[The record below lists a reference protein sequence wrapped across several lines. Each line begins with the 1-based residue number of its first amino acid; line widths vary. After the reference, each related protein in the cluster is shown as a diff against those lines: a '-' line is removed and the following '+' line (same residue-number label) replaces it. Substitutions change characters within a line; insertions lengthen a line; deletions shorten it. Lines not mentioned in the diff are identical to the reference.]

1 MIGAVILC
9 IGLIGPGGGGG
20 FATAAAVVPPSLG
33 TPTAPPAS
41 HRRDDDGDIPFFAPG
56 FFRLDRRSRKKRGG
70 DRSSGRTRGRR
81 MGGGRRGDDDDE
93 VSDVAAAAADGRD
106 HDASENDDGGDDGGD
121 DRGPP
126 LFFSGLYDDSDD
138 SDDDGRRR
146 DRYERDRRRRTNGRR
161 RGRGGGR
168 RNDDGRRRPPLD
180 PVRRW
185 ALEKTGVRIPRI
197 HVHFDP
203 ATILKLR
210 KSWHGV
216 VPGAIVRVGA
226 DFETRRG
233 RLGGF
238 GGGVWRLRG
247 CVEDKLIGGRLTIR
261 EGGGRGGR
269 GGGTT
274 TVAADRCLWS
284 TRSRGCFPAQVSSAQ
299 ASSVEIRSGALLPYI
314 LCGFYTPYRRCV
326 ADAAPKT
333 RPPPPPPRIRRHPVQ
348 FVRRVRPGVPQGQC
362 SLRIPIGERRR
373 LGRGLPAEFV
383 WPEGILRI
391 ADCAAGRRHCHHGR
405 RTGGDG
411 SRTRR
416 TGER

>member
-1 MIGAVILC
+1 MYYSIYHSQQLPSEECFNHALSYVMIGAVILC

-20 FATAAAVVPPSLG
+20 FATAAAVVPPSSG
-33 TPTAPPAS
+33 TPTAPPPAS

-56 FFRLDRRSRKKRGG
+56 FFRLDRRSRKTRGG

-81 MGGGRRGDDDDE
+81 RGGRRGDDDGD
-93 VSDVAAAAADGRD
+93 VSDVAAAAAAADGRD

-126 LFFSGLYDDSDD
+126 LFFSGRYDDSESDD
-138 SDDDGRRR
+138 DDDGRRR

-161 RGRGGGR
+161 GGRGGR
-168 RNDDGRRRPPLD
+168 RDDDGRRRRPPLD
-180 PVRRW
+180 PARRW

-197 HVHFDP
+197 RVHFDP

-233 RLGGF
+233 RLGGL
-238 GGGVWRLRG
+238 GGGAWRLRG

-269 GGGTT
+269 GGRG
-274 TVAADRCLWS
+274 DDGGG
-284 TRSRGCFPAQVSSAQ
+284 RSVLVEYSKSWLFP
-299 ASSVEIRSGALLPYI
+299 GAGEQRAGI
-314 LCGFYTPYRRCV
+314 
-326 ADAAPKT
+326 
-333 RPPPPPPRIRRHPVQ
+333 
-348 FVRRVRPGVPQGQC
+348 VR
-362 SLRIPIGERRR
+362 
-373 LGRGLPAEFV
+373 
-383 WPEGILRI
+383 
-391 ADCAAGRRHCHHGR
+391 
-405 RTGGDG
+405 
-411 SRTRR
+411 
-416 TGER
+416 